1 MRRRWTALLWLGGYG
16 LCLWF
21 AVQAAAEAQQIS
33 PGVSLRYTQ
42 ALRSDQVI
50 KARAYTQ
57 SEQNKD
63 GLFATFWAEDARAV
77 QAAASQRTVQDVCS
91 MGVYG
96 AASAAYAA
104 EYLYGTAP
112 GDGDTGQCAV
122 SLSLAW
128 ALWGSTDVLGQTVT
142 LDPGTEHAQN
152 YKVCGIFSGSADRIL
167 YGASSSDAFR
177 YIELTHVSLDNP
189 SQSVQQFL
197 AGSGLEQ
204 PDQLLYDAAIAWLLG
219 AGTGAPVVVLLAG
232 GLWNFLFRISRNKT
246 QRECLLF
253 AAALLFVCLLPVWL
267 SSLPGWLIPN
277 QWGSMAAWRSLVSAA
292 GERLREWFALCP
304 TARDVHLKAKVL
316 QAIAATLGSI
326 VFAIIALSAWARPI
340 PHAPRNANVP
350 PPRGRCGRQR
360 DRIEGGRL
368 PEGR

>member
-1 MRRRWTALLWLGGYG
+1 MRKRWIALLWLGVYG

-50 KARAYTQ
+50 KARTYTQ

-63 GLFATFWAEDARAV
+63 GIFATFWAENARAA

-91 MGVYG
+91 MGVYV

-152 YKVCGIFSGSADRIL
+152 YKVCGIFSGKSDRIL

-189 SQSVQQFL
+189 AQSVQQFL
-197 AGSGLEQ
+197 AGSGLGQ

-219 AGTGAPVVVLLAG
+219 AGTGAPVVLLLVG
-232 GLWNFLFRISRNKT
+232 CLWNVLFRISRNKT

-277 QWGSMAAWRSLVSAA
+277 QWGSMVAWRSLVSAA

-326 VFAIIALSAWARPI
+326 AFAIIALSAWARPI
-340 PHAPRNANVP
+340 PHAPRNADAARS
-350 PPRGRCGRQR
+350 RGRCGRQR
-360 DRIEGGRL
+360 DRIEGSRL

>member
-1 MRRRWTALLWLGGYG
+1 MRRRWTALLWLGVYG

-21 AVQAAAEAQQIS
+21 AVQAAAEAQRIS

-63 GLFATFWAEDARAV
+63 GLFATFWTENESSV
-77 QAAASQRTVQDVCS
+77 QAAASQRTVQGVCS
-91 MGVYG
+91 IGFYG

-152 YKVCGIFSGSADRIL
+152 YKVCGIFSGNSDRIL

-189 SQSVQQFL
+189 SQSVQQFV

-204 PDQLLYDAAIAWLLG
+204 PDQMLYDAAIAWLLS
-219 AGTGAPVVVLLAG
+219 AGTGAPVALLLAG
-232 GLWNFLFRISRNKT
+232 GLWNFLFRSLRNKT

-253 AAALLFVCLLPVWL
+253 AAALLFVCWLPVWL

-304 TARDVHLKAKVL
+304 TARDVHLKTKAL

-326 VFAIIALSAWARPI
+326 AFAIIALSAWARPI